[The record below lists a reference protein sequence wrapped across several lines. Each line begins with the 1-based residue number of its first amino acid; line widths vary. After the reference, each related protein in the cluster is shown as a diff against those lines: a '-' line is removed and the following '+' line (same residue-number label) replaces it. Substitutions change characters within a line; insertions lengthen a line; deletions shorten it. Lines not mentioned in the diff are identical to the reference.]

1 MKGYFKQK
9 YVALYIEATIYIV
22 VRCLIKF

>member
-9 YVALYIEATIYIV
+9 YVALYIEATIYIG
-22 VRCLIKF
+22 VRCLIQF